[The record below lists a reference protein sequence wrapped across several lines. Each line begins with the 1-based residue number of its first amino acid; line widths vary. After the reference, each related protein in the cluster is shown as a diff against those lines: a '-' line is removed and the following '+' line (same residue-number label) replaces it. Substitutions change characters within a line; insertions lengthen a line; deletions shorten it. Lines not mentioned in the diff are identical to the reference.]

1 MKVVNLV
8 SITCI
13 SPQLKNCVPSRVVE
27 QVMREG
33 MQNSEPR
40 ESPEQRGSLTVCT
53 TRCAHSHT
61 CHGKTDVK
69 LLHELPERDR
79 ETVTGRG
86 LGWFGGGAWGQGGAP
101 ADVGRGGGQEK
112 SENVGVGSPGV
123 RRGEGGHACPHHLH
137 GPGLRH

>member
-27 QVMREG
+27 QVIREG

-86 LGWFGGGAWGQGGAP
+86 LGDGAGP
-101 ADVGRGGGQEK
+101 REVGEDR
-112 SENVGVGSPGV
+112 
-123 RRGEGGHACPHHLH
+123 
-137 GPGLRH
+137 PGLRVGGDGGMGGT